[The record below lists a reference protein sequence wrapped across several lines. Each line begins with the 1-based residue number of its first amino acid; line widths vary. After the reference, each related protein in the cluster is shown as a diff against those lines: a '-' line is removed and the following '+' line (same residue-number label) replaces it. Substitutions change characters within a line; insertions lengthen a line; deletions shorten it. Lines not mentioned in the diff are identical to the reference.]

1 MSEPCPREDIVADHE
16 YQEGLASIPGS
27 NLLANLNEKEIIK
40 WNYKNPVNSS
50 VELYRCFK
58 TGTDVRVEVDK
69 KNWKTEV
76 PELCALLGMRHAA
89 TKEEVL
95 SALENSDAFQPNS
108 VFKSEYEAGKKV
120 QYDMSPPKD
129 GEFKLQISIPTKF
142 HEKFAN
148 QASEEF
154 IKLEQFTKQ
163 ELARVF
169 QIPEDLLNPEIS
181 VLEVKPGSLLICVGL
196 VAPALMLIFIGW
208 QIGQTP
214 EWQEHK
220 FKILMLAGGL
230 TLGMT
235 IGTFVG
241 PIGAGVGAIVGGVFG
256 LGMASFITS
265 PTDKAAAKANAL
277 LRFSGGII
285 ALFVEFGPSVNK
297 INTVLSKTVGE
308 VQK

>member
-1 MSEPCPREDIVADHE
+1 MSEPCPRKDIVADHE

-27 NLLANLNEKEIIK
+27 NLLANLNEKETIK
-40 WNYKNPVNSS
+40 WNSKNLNSS
-50 VELYRCFK
+50 AELYRCFK

-76 PELCALLGMRHAA
+76 LELCALLGMRHAA
-89 TKEEVL
+89 TKKEVL
-95 SALENSDAFQPNS
+95 SALETSDAFQPNS

-120 QYDMSPPKD
+120 RYDMSPLKD

-148 QASEEF
+148 RASEEF
-154 IKLEQFTKQ
+154 INLEQFTKQ

-169 QIPEDLLNPEIS
+169 QIPEDLLNPEIFA
-181 VLEVKPGSLLICVGL
+181 LEVKPGSIQIDVRLAVPALVLFFIGL
-196 VAPALMLIFIGW
+196 VIS
-208 QIGQTP
+208 QTP

-220 FKILMLAGGL
+220 FKILMFAGGL

-241 PIGAGVGAIVGGVFG
+241 PIGAGVGAAAGVVFG
-256 LGMASFITS
+256 LGAASFITL

-277 LRFSGGII
+277 LQFSEGII
-285 ALFVEFGPSVNK
+285 AFLVKFGARV
-297 INTVLSKTVGE
+297 
-308 VQK
+308 